1 MKIVIKEKEIKLNEQ
16 RIRVIVDALDKY
28 AYINWQEYQNNPYSM
43 DGDKPTNLGRA
54 LLNDKNKAEILRDL
68 IDDAAGYNEGR

>member
-43 DGDKPTNLGRA
+43 DGDKPTNLGE
-54 LLNDKNKAEILRDL
+54 LC
-68 IDDAAGYNEGR
+68 